1 MLLPDDLIIIP
12 QQGENVKRF
21 LKYFFDKRSINSE
34 SNLCKMTIDRGGG
47 AVGHGP
53 CAGGLW
59 CDAEG
64 IAETPLAA
72 RRHVVVAGNG
82 GGVVACVT
90 GGVERP

>member
-1 MLLPDDLIIIP
+1 MD
-12 QQGENVKRF
+12 
-21 LKYFFDKRSINSE
+21 
-34 SNLCKMTIDRGGG
+34 
-47 AVGHGP
+47 HGP

-82 GGVVACVT
+82 GGVVALQAAWSGPRAGEAGLNVDQRAS
-90 GGVERP
+90 GGGREAGRVGRFRAD